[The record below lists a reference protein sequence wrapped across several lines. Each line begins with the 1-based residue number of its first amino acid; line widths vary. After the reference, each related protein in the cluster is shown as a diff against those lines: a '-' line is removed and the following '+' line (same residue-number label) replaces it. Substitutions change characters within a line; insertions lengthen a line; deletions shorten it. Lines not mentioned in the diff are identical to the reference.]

1 MKHSFIILIL
11 ATLFAAAPVLSAH
24 AGVKLVDRG
33 MTAEVTSDE
42 CDQCADREGC
52 GEKSDM
58 QDCTKACPSI
68 CAAAGGNLAI
78 AGQRE
83 LNAFRLVT
91 ASFEMETG
99 NRMSGA
105 LTASDI
111 PPPKI

>member
-24 AGVKLVDRG
+24 AGVMLGDSG
-33 MTAEVTSDE
+33 MTAEMMGDE
-42 CDQCADREGC
+42 CDQCADHEDC

-58 QDCTKACPSI
+58 QECGKACLSI

-83 LNAFRLVT
+83 LNAFCLVT

-105 LTASDI
+105 ITSNDI
-111 PPPKI
+111 PPPRI

>member
-24 AGVKLVDRG
+24 AGVMLMDSG
-33 MTAEVTSDE
+33 MTAEMMGDE
-42 CDQCADREGC
+42 CDQCVDHEDC

-58 QDCTKACPSI
+58 QDCTKACLSI

-83 LNAFRLVT
+83 LNVFHLVT

-105 LTASDI
+105 LADNDI
-111 PPPKI
+111 PPPRI

>member
-24 AGVKLVDRG
+24 AGVKLMDSG
-33 MTAEVTSDE
+33 MTAEMMGGE
-42 CDQCADREGC
+42 CDQCADHEGC

-58 QDCTKACPSI
+58 QDCSKACLSI

-83 LNAFRLVT
+83 LNAFRLVA
-91 ASFEMETG
+91 ASFEMETV

-105 LTASDI
+105 LTSNDI
-111 PPPKI
+111 PPPRI